1 MQLTPKL
8 FPFLA
13 REILK
18 KNISLKNNYTLM
30 VTFVWYDIAL
40 CDEARHCLIIER
52 ANQGMCISMLRKY
65 LMNRLTEVNN
75 HLRKSSL
82 PSLGKQV
89 YKGFV
94 RKLNSD
100 INFLDEFF

>member
-1 MQLTPKL
+1 
-8 FPFLA
+8 
-13 REILK
+13 
-18 KNISLKNNYTLM
+18 M

-52 ANQGMCISMLRKY
+52 ANQGVCIVMLRKY
-65 LMNRLTEVNN
+65 LMNRLTEVNKQ
-75 HLRKSSL
+75 LRNSSL
-82 PSLGKQV
+82 PLLGKQV
-89 YKGFV
+89 YKSFV

>member
-1 MQLTPKL
+1 
-8 FPFLA
+8 
-13 REILK
+13 
-18 KNISLKNNYTLM
+18 M
-30 VTFVWYDIAL
+30 VTFAWYDISL

-52 ANQGMCISMLRKY
+52 ANQGMCIAMLRKF
-65 LMNRLTEVNN
+65 LLDRLKDVNKQ
-75 HLRKSSL
+75 LRVSSL

-89 YKGFV
+89 YKSFV

>member
-65 LMNRLTEVNN
+65 LMNRLTEVNKQ
-75 HLRKSSL
+75 LIKSSL

-94 RKLNSD
+94 RDRKSVV
-100 INFLDEFF
+100 